1 MGGAVTFVRNDDVGA
16 RVLAPVLA
24 LGVAA
29 SVVATLPL
37 LLIGPLSL
45 RMSADLGLSVATLG
59 SAVGIATLIR
69 ALSTVVIGPAV
80 DHYGSL
86 PSLRIAL
93 LLGGIASAGLALTA
107 RTWATLV
114 PWLAVAGLAHA
125 IMMPAVNRLM
135 VSRIP
140 PRRFG
145 LAFGLKMTGPPIA
158 MLIAGLSVP
167 LLVVHIGW
175 RAMYVL
181 LGAACILLIRV
192 VRTPKGG
199 EGRRVILPWSRRRM
213 LPAGRRRGA
222 GSTRRTTFA
231 GRGAR
236 ALVGLGFVAEFVA
249 SGSILTFF
257 VGAADEAGIAGDV
270 AATVLAVASVL
281 ALTARIVGG
290 LVCDRSGVH
299 PLRLSS
305 VMFAIG
311 SVGVVGIA
319 SGRPQLMLTG
329 AVVGLVGTW
338 GFTNMIWIALMR
350 AFPQSP
356 GRATASMAWAIL
368 VGGGLGPI
376 VFGASVEAF
385 GYSASW
391 RGVAAIAILGCLSNI
406 AAARALPAPDPDQ
419 ARATVD

>member
-1 MGGAVTFVRNDDVGA
+1 MTFVHTDGVGA
-16 RVLAPVLA
+16 RGLSRVLA
-24 LGVAA
+24 LGVAT
-29 SVVATLPL
+29 SVVATMPL
-37 LLIGPLSL
+37 LLVGPLSL
-45 RMSADLGLSVATLG
+45 RMSEELGLDAATLG
-59 SAVGIATLIR
+59 SAVGIATVFR
-69 ALSTVVIGPAV
+69 ALSTVLIGPAV
-80 DHYGSL
+80 DRYGSL

-93 LLGGIASAGLALTA
+93 LLGGIASTGLALTA
-107 RTWATLV
+107 RSWLTLV
-114 PWLAVAGLAHA
+114 PWLAIAGLAHA
-125 IMMPAVNRLM
+125 VMMPAVNRLM

-140 PRRFG
+140 PQRFG
-145 LAFGLKMTGPPIA
+145 LAFGLKMTGPPVA

-175 RAMYVL
+175 RAIYVL
-181 LGAACILLIRV
+181 LGAACVLLIRA
-192 VRTPKGG
+192 VRVPKGG
-199 EGRRVILPWSRRRM
+199 EGRRVIRLWPRRSLHTDGSARI
-213 LPAGRRRGA
+213 A
-222 GSTRRTTFA
+222 GSIRRTAFA

-257 VGAADEAGIAGDV
+257 VGAAHEAGIAGDV

-281 ALTARIVGG
+281 ALTARIAGG
-290 LVCDRSGVH
+290 LVCDRTGVH

-305 VMFAIG
+305 AMFVIG

-319 SGRPQLMLTG
+319 SGRPALMLAG

-368 VGGGLGPI
+368 LGGGLGPI
-376 VFGASVEAF
+376 VFGLSVEAL

-391 RGVAAIAILGCLSNI
+391 LWVAVVSIFGCLANI
-406 AAARALPAPDPDQ
+406 AAARALPAPDPDES
-419 ARATVD
+419 RVSID